1 MRLAQKIGII
11 FIVSL
16 LILATGGFSIYHHFC
31 NCEGETTASLFLK
44 ESCDHHH
51 TSATLSCC
59 RGEKVKSC
67 CEQEPVKEKK
77 QTCHKDHCCKNISQF
92 LKISDSFQ
100 PGLAK
105 ISLKPLV
112 VASALPSIDIQEDTH
127 IIPHLNLFTN
137 GLPPP
142 DTGRQI
148 ILALHQLK
156 LDPHLV

>member
-1 MRLAQKIGII
+1 MRILRNIGLT
-11 FIVSL
+11 FVVSL

-31 NCEGETTASLFLK
+31 YCEGESSSLFFK
-44 ESCDHHH
+44 ETCDHHH
-51 TSATLSCC
+51 APAPLSCC
-59 RGEKVKSC
+59 SKKEVKSC
-67 CEQEPVKEKK
+67 CEKEPAKEKK
-77 QTCHKDHCCKNISQF
+77 QTCHKGHCCQNISQF